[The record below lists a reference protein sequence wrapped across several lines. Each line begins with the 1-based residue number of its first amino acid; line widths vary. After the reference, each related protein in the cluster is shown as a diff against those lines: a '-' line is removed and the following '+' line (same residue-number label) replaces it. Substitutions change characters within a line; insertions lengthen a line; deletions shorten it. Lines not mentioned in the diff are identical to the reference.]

1 MPDTLSVR
9 VILLVP
15 VIMLAV
21 IMLAMR
27 MMHLTRK
34 MVSVFAVH
42 SVHTFAGPG

>member
-1 MPDTLSVR
+1 MPDTLSV
-9 VILLVP
+9 ILFVP
-15 VIMLAV
+15 VTMLAV

-34 MVSVFAVH
+34 MVPVFAVH